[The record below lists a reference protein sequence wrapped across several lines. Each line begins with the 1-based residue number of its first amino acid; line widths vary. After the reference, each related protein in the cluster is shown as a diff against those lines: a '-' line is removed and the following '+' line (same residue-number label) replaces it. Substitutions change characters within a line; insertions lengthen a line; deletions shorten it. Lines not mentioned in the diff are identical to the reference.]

1 MEAKVS
7 YEKRILPKLHKWAFE
22 PNIGCVGANNYVK
35 FVFIEGNMVAF
46 DKESQA
52 RILKVAE
59 LRREGKEIDEMD
71 ERIDFVMDM
80 HPEYDELWEMGELA
94 CYPQEVEG
102 KIVNPFVHTVLHV
115 KIAQQILLERPPFVL
130 ETQKRL
136 EEAGMDSHEVLHVII
151 QEYANIHFDNF
162 RNDRGFDELAYYNQ
176 LKNLNF
182 KKNED

>member
-1 MEAKVS
+1 
-7 YEKRILPKLHKWAFE
+7 
-22 PNIGCVGANNYVK
+22 
-35 FVFIEGNMVAF
+35 MVTF

-52 RILKVAE
+52 RILKVAAQ
-59 LRREGKEIDEMD
+59 RRDGEEIEEMD

-115 KIAQQILLERPPFVL
+115 RVDRQILIESPPFVT

-136 EEAGMDSHEVLHVII
+136 EEAGMDPHEALHAII
-151 QEYANIHFDNF
+151 QEYANVYFDNF
-162 RNDRGFDELAYYNQ
+162 RKDRGFDELAYSKL

>member
-1 MEAKVS
+1 
-7 YEKRILPKLHKWAFE
+7 
-22 PNIGCVGANNYVK
+22 
-35 FVFIEGNMVAF
+35 MVTF

-59 LRREGKEIDEMD
+59 QRREGIEIEEMD

-115 KIAQQILLERPPFVL
+115 RVDRQILIESPPFVA

-136 EEAGMDSHEVLHVII
+136 EEAGMDSHEALHAII
-151 QEYANIHFDNF
+151 QEYANIYFDNF
-162 RNDRGFDELAYYNQ
+162 RKDRGFDELAYYNQ
-176 LKNLNF
+176 LKNMNYQ
-182 KKNED
+182 KKED